1 MSKNENLFKAATFL
15 TTLMKS
21 DNKDVYLHEGFTSE
35 DMVREL
41 KELTYKT
48 GSKLFDYYEEKI
60 DDSIEDVLSCLSH
73 ERLIY
78 FKNNRYFVTADGESI
93 SHFMTSLSKMYF
105 EESQAIMQY
114 PYRFYP
120 NSEQI
125 YGLN

>member
-21 DNKDVYLHEGFTSE
+21 DNKDVYLHEGFTRE

-60 DDSIEDVLSCLSH
+60 DDSIDDVLSCLSGEH
-73 ERLIY
+73 LIY
-78 FKNNRYFVTADGESI
+78 FKGNKYFITPDGEGI

-105 EESQAIMQY
+105 EESQAILQF